1 MNSYIEETHT
11 YLINGEEVASV
22 TEICNPITF
31 DKYNI
36 LPQHLLKYVAD
47 RGSRIHDYLEEYCLT
62 GVLDYEEVDSDCLPY
77 IYAFEEWYR
86 TYRPKVLYT
95 ELMMFHKDKKYAGRT
110 DLICIIDN
118 KVINIDFKSTA
129 TINNKALS
137 VQMYGYK
144 ELAKEGVN
152 EYDNPI
158 DLHIEESWV
167 LQLKKD
173 QTYVFKKVETDQE
186 WFELLLKHTK
196 KMKGTNKN
204 GK

>member
-1 MNSYIEETHT
+1 M
-11 YLINGEEVASV
+11 INGIEVPSV

-31 DKYNI
+31 DKYNA
-36 LPQHLLKYVAD
+36 LPQQLLKYVAD
-47 RGSRIHDYLEEYCLT
+47 RGSRIHEYLEEYCLY
-62 GVLDYEEVDSDCLPY
+62 GELDYEKVDSDCLPY

-86 TYRPKVLYT
+86 TYKPKILFT

-129 TINNKALS
+129 TINKKALS

-144 ELAKEGVN
+144 DLALNGVN
-152 EYDNPI
+152 EFDVPI
-158 DLHIEESWV
+158 NLVIEESWV

-173 QTYVFKKVETDQE
+173 QTYSYQKITSDQE
-186 WFELLLKHTK
+186 WFDLLLKHTH
-196 KMKGTNKN
+196 KMKGK
-204 GK
+204 